1 MNNKFIY
8 NLYTKFFHNR
18 VEKLLAEIIIKIN
31 YKKKNK
37 ILIIDIGAFR
47 GEFSKKLYF
56 FLAKKLFLNLHF
68 FLVDPN
74 PNFKKFISY
83 QKFFFKYNCDNVA
96 ISNKKKLLNKL
107 LPFYINNKF
116 EGSGSS
122 LNYLFAKNKYYN
134 LSRKIFFLSFKP
146 LFRLIKVSSLTLNQ
160 FFKKNKIKKF
170 TILKI
175 DAEGSELDILK
186 SGTNYLKYGKV
197 IYIEISALKK
207 NYNIKY
213 NKISNLLY
221 KEGYIIYKSIKIIEG
236 SILTNLKLCDCI
248 FVKKK
253 YLKLLD
259 NSC

>member
-1 MNNKFIY
+1 MKNTFIY

-18 VEKLLAEIIIKIN
+18 IEKLLADIINKIIKKN
-31 YKKKNK
+31 YK
-37 ILIIDIGAFR
+37 IIVIDIGAFR
-47 GEFSKKLYF
+47 GEFSKRLYF
-56 FLAKKLFLNLHF
+56 FLTKKLFLNLHF

-74 PNFKKFISY
+74 PNFKKYISY
-83 QKFFFKYNCDNVA
+83 QKFIFKYNCDNVA
-96 ISNKKKLLNKL
+96 ISNNKKIPNKI
-107 LPFYINNKF
+107 LPFYINNQF

-122 LNYLFAKNKYYN
+122 LNKLFAKNKYYN

-146 LFRLIKVSSLTLNQ
+146 LYSLIKVSSLTLNQ
-160 FFKKNKIKKF
+160 FFKNNKINKF

-186 SGTNYLKYGKV
+186 SGTTHLKYGKI

-221 KEGYIIYKSIKIIEG
+221 KEGYVIYKSIRIIEG
-236 SILTNLKLCDCI
+236 SILTDLKLCDCI

-253 YLKLLD
+253 YLKLLE
-259 NSC
+259 SPF

>member
-1 MNNKFIY
+1 MKNNFIY
-8 NLYTKFFHNR
+8 NLYQKIFHNR
-18 VEKLLAEIIIKIN
+18 IEKLLAEIINKII
-31 YKKKNK
+31 KKNHK
-37 ILIIDIGAFR
+37 IIVIDIGAFR
-47 GEFSKKLYF
+47 GAFSKKLYF
-56 FLAKKLFLNLHF
+56 FLTQKLFFNLQF

-74 PNFKKFISY
+74 PDFKKYISY
-83 QKFFFKYNCDNVA
+83 QKFTFKYNCVNVA
-96 ISNKKKLLNKL
+96 ISNIKKLPNKL
-107 LPFYINNKF
+107 LPFYMNNQF

-122 LNYLFAKNKYYN
+122 LNNLFAKNKYYN

-146 LFRLIKVSSLTLNQ
+146 LYRLIKVSSLTLNQ
-160 FFKKNKIKKF
+160 FFKINLINKF

-197 IYIEISALKK
+197 ICIEISALKK

-221 KEGYIIYKSIKIIEG
+221 KEGYVIYNSSRIIEA
-236 SILTNLKLCDCI
+236 SIFTDLKLCDCI
-248 FVKKK
+248 FVKEK

-259 NSC
+259 NPF